1 VKDFQNSELMKN
13 TLALEANTKALRGEA
28 PVGPKVAAGEPQ
40 AKGSGSATG
49 VVENLAQQ
57 QFANQ
62 LRTLRAQLALAK
74 NQPTLDSRNK
84 ALGELTGLGSI
95 DVRLSKSAAK
105 DLNKQLNKL
114 ANAQI
119 AAMDLK
125 LTGNDASEAE
135 DAVHKIERST
145 QRSIEVLQN
154 AANAGVDFFG
164 NVKSS
169 FESGLVDLLSFDSD
183 IEDVLKS
190 FVDSFTMTVI
200 QSFAKGFSDRLFEGV
215 LGNSMESLGSGLF
228 ELGAGALGGL
238 FGGKSKEVAGSKRGG
253 ADATEVVA
261 GEVAAETGEDF
272 LSKLGGTLQAGW
284 GKITELFGQ
293 DGLLG
298 IVGAGLTAVGG
309 MFQMLFSNIVT
320 MLSTMGTGGGGMNW
334 FGTALSAVGSYFS
347 GGIDFGGAAGTAASK
362 INLSSLDS
370 MGSGW
375 SAYATGG
382 LIKGPGTGTS
392 DSIAAWVSNGEFIV
406 NAKAAKQN
414 LGLLHA
420 LNSGQM
426 PAFATGG
433 LVNEGASI
441 SAPSTINTSAIR
453 SGMPE
458 QNSGGQTVINLTV
471 TGDISRQT
479 KSEIYKM
486 MPKIAQGVTAHNR
499 EKGRK

>member
-1 VKDFQNSELMKN
+1 
-13 TLALEANTKALRGEA
+13 
-28 PVGPKVAAGEPQ
+28 
-40 AKGSGSATG
+40 
-49 VVENLAQQ
+49 
-57 QFANQ
+57 
-62 LRTLRAQLALAK
+62 
-74 NQPTLDSRNK
+74 
-84 ALGELTGLGSI
+84 
-95 DVRLSKSAAK
+95 LSKSAAK
-105 DLNKQLNKL
+105 DLNKQLNNL

-119 AAMDLK
+119 AAMGLK
-125 LTGNDASEAE
+125 ITGNDASEAE

-190 FVDSFTMTVI
+190 FVDSFTMAVI

-215 LGNSMESLGSGLF
+215 LGTSMESLGSGLS

-238 FGGKSKEVAGSKRGG
+238 FGGKSEEVAGSKRGG

-261 GEVAAETGEDF
+261 EEVAAETGEGF
-272 LSKLGGTLQAGW
+272 LSELGGTLQAGW
-284 GKITELFGQ
+284 GKITELFGEN
-293 DGLLG
+293 GLLG
-298 IVGAGLTAVGG
+298 LIGDGLGG
-309 MFQMLFSNIVT
+309 IGDMFGGLFSSIGS
-320 MLSTMGTGGGGMNW
+320 LFSGGGGFN
-334 FGTALSAVGSYFS
+334 FGSILSL
-347 GGIDFGGAAGTAASK
+347 FGGFFA
-362 INLSSLDS
+362 D
-370 MGSGW
+370 
-375 SAYATGG
+375 GG
-382 LIKGPGTGTS
+382 LIRGPGTGTS
-392 DSIAAWVSNGEFIV
+392 DSILAAVSNGEFIV
-406 NAKAAKQN
+406 NAKATKQN

-486 MPKIAQGVTAHNR
+486 MPNIAQGVNQYNANKGYTR
-499 EKGRK
+499 GEK